1 MIVFPNGKINLG
13 LRVVRKRTDSYHDI
27 SSYMIPISLS
37 DALEMVPSPDTFHY
51 TSSGL
56 PVGGTPEENL
66 CVKAFRFMQKTYDI
80 APVNIHL
87 HKVIPLGAG
96 LGGGSSDAT
105 FALSLLRR
113 LFDLK
118 FCNNELETMAGMLGS
133 DCPFFVDNKAQLIEA
148 RGTPARKFLH
158 LPDYHIVVVVPPV
171 AISTSWAYSHV
182 IPSGEVMPDEAVLL
196 NHEDNWRGLLV
207 NDFEAAVFKDF
218 PVIERIKAQ
227 LYDAGAFYASMSGS
241 GSAVYGLFKEQPD
254 CRPLFKNLFVWEGKL
269 LT

>member
-13 LRVVRKRTDSYHDI
+13 LRVVRRRTDGYHDI

-37 DALEMVPSPDTFHY
+37 DALEIVPSPDTFHY

-56 PVGGTPEENL
+56 SVGGSTEENL
-66 CVKAFRFMQKTYDI
+66 CVRAFRLMQKAYDI
-80 APVNIHL
+80 SDVNIHL

-96 LGGGSSDAT
+96 LGGGSSDGS
-105 FALSLLRR
+105 FALSLLRK

-133 DCPFFVDNKAQLIEA
+133 DCPFFIDNKAQLIEG
-148 RGTPARKFLH
+148 RGTPVRKFLH
-158 LPDYHIVVVVPPV
+158 LPEYHIVVVIPPV

-182 IPSGEVMPDEAVLL
+182 VPSGIVMPDEAVLL
-196 NHEDNWRGLLV
+196 NNEENWPGLLV
-207 NDFEAAVFKDF
+207 NDFEAAVFKEF
-218 PVIERIKAQ
+218 PVIQHIKTQ
-227 LYDAGAFYASMSGS
+227 LYHAGAFYASMSGS
-241 GSAVYGLFKEQPD
+241 GSAVYGLFKEKPD
-254 CRPLFKNLFVWEGKL
+254 CRQLFNNMFVWEGTL